1 MRTAIDM
8 IGTKFGSGTKTY
20 NLNFC
25 ENLNKIDLKNKIYIF
40 ITKEYISLIPDS
52 KNKNVHYIVRPNFLK
67 HIFFR
72 IIWMQFFLP
81 IELKFLKIE
90 QLFSPMNMGPII
102 LKFLNIRFI
111 LALHSNLP
119 WVYFSKMPGNILRN
133 LITKFLMEISVRVC
147 DKLIVDSD
155 FAKNEIIQKLNLKKE
170 KVFSIYLGVDENHLA
185 KKKNEYYI
193 KNFDYKNYIISVLSC
208 VRYHDIIG
216 LLKGFKL
223 FQDQNKTNLKFVF
236 ILQILDEGYFKE
248 IKEFIRIKFK
258 KNEIIFYHNLDNK
271 FLVNLYR
278 NAKFYIFSSY
288 CEVFGLTSL
297 EAMSQSCPVII
308 SKNSALSE
316 INSDAAEYFNPKNEN
331 EVKDS
336 MYRVFFNDDYRKKL
350 IDNGKI
356 NLKRFSWKNTI
367 TQTLKILDI

>member
-40 ITKEYISLIPDS
+40 ITKEYINLITDS